1 MSVAF
6 ILAIAIAAVTTVIWA
21 VVTWA
26 DAQPPD
32 QLELAVEQW
41 SVDLSNPQ
49 CYRFGGTLL
58 MKNLNPKSE
67 ATLNQ
72 FQPRL
77 TLLSDGSTDGIQTR
91 MRYESTENPRDDNY
105 WVATLIGSQE
115 ALPIKM
121 SVELTGAGLDQLK
134 SAYVQVNYIQ
144 YGRKLRQPKFGH
156 VICPLRDPAPMQES
170 DWQERG
176 GSQVMPVR
184 TPLLT
189 SHDDL
194 TQMVQDY
201 VKPWAQP
208 GDYLALAETATAI
221 VQGNYRH
228 PSTIQPQLLA
238 RTLCQ
243 FFPSKTSLCSA
254 YGMQTLIDTS
264 NAWQVALAFVLGVLG
279 KAIGQS
285 GVFYALAG
293 YQASL
298 IDDLTGTLPPYDQ
311 FLVLGPQQPQATVD
325 RLKAETGIEVA
336 IVDAN
341 DLGEVKI
348 LAATPGV
355 DREVLTE
362 ALRSNPAGNAA
373 EQTPVVLVRPSAN
386 SR

>member
-1 MSVAF
+1 MSVAV
-6 ILAIAIAAVTTVIWA
+6 ILTIAIAVITTFIWA
-21 VVTWA
+21 IVTWA
-26 DAQPPD
+26 DSQPPD
-32 QLELAVEQW
+32 RLELAVERW
-41 SVDLSNPQ
+41 TVDLSDPQ
-49 CYRFGGTLL
+49 RYRLGGTLL

-77 TLLSDGSTDGIQTR
+77 VLLSDGNLDGIHTR

-115 ALPIKM
+115 ALPIKV
-121 SVELTGAGLDQLK
+121 SIELTGEGLDQLK
-134 SAYVQVNYIQ
+134 SAFLQVNYIQ
-144 YGRKLRQPKFGH
+144 YGRKLRQSKFGH
-156 VICPLRDPAPMQES
+156 VVCPLRDPAPMQES
-170 DWQERG
+170 DWQER
-176 GSQVMPVR
+176 SNSHVMPVR

-189 SHDDL
+189 SQDDL
-194 TQMVQDY
+194 SSIARDY

-228 PSTIQPQLLA
+228 PSSIQPQLLA
-238 RTLCQ
+238 RTLCH

-264 NAWQVALAFVLGVLG
+264 NSWRVAFAFIAGVLA

-293 YQASL
+293 YQAAL

-311 FLVLGPQQPQATVD
+311 FLVLGPENPQETVD
-325 RLKAETGIEVA
+325 RVRDETGIEVA

-348 LAATPGV
+348 LAATPGI
-355 DREVLTE
+355 DRETLIE

-373 EQTPVVLVRPSAN
+373 EQTPLVLVRPLGD
-386 SR
+386 R